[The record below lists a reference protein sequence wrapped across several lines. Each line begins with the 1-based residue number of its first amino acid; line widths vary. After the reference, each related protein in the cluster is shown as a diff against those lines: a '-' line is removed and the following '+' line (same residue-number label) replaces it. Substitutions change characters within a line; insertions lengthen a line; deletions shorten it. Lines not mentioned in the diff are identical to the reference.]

1 MELPKKKI
9 ITSKLVKVLVGRD
22 SSSQQHVDIHEGL
35 LRHNSAFCNNA
46 LNSAQAQSPS
56 RRVKKPETN
65 PDIFEIW
72 VEYAYTR
79 RIFINQPGKD
89 TIEHLWLRW
98 SACYAI
104 LQCPDFL
111 DACIDACFEI
121 LSDTLAMH
129 KELPGWI

>member
-1 MELPKKKI
+1 MELPKKKM
-9 ITSKLVKVLVGRD
+9 S
-22 SSSQQHVDIHEGL
+22 
-35 LRHNSAFCNNA
+35 FYNNA